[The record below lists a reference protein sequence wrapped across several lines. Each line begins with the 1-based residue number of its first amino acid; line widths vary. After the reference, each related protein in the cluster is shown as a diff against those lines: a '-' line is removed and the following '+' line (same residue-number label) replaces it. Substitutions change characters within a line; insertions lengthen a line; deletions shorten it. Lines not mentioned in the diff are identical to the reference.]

1 MKIPTTPWNVL
12 DSSLDRLATVTA
24 ALSKDDLSRPTPCSD
39 WNVMQVLQH
48 AAGDQVGYASV
59 LTGGP
64 GPTYNPF
71 DPSGDLAVDI
81 RALVDDSIQTSAA
94 AWSGVAAD
102 SGPIETPLPVG
113 PLAAEIGAAACGL
126 DAAVHAWDVA
136 VATGQPSPLDDEL
149 SAALLDA
156 AHSFVEPLRAF
167 AYAPA
172 LPAQPGDTATDA
184 LLRYLGRDP
193 KWSNES

>member
-1 MKIPTTPWNVL
+1 MNPTTAWTVL
-12 DSSLDRLATVTA
+12 DDSLDRLAAVTA
-24 ALSKDDLSRPTPCSD
+24 GLSKDDLGRPTPCTD

-71 DPSGDLAVDI
+71 DPSGDLTLDV
-81 RALVDDSIQTSAA
+81 RALVDQSIQTSAT
-94 AWSGVAAD
+94 AWAGVPAD

-113 PLAAEIGAAACGL
+113 PLAAQVGAAACAL

-149 SAALLDA
+149 SAPLLEA
-156 AHSFVEPLRAF
+156 ARTFVEPLRGF

-172 LPAQPGDTATDA
+172 LPAEPTDSATDA

-193 KWSNES
+193 KWSAA

>member
-1 MKIPTTPWNVL
+1 MIPTTAWKVL
-12 DSSLDRLATVTA
+12 DSSLNRLAAVTA
-24 ALSKDDLSRPTPCSD
+24 PLSADDLGRPTPCSD

-64 GPTYNPF
+64 GPNYNPF
-71 DPSGDLAVDI
+71 DPSGDLAIDI
-81 RALVDDSIQTSAA
+81 RALVDESIQTAAA
-94 AWSGVAAD
+94 AWAGVPAD

-113 PLAAEIGAAACGL
+113 PLAAEVGAAAAGL

-149 SAALLDA
+149 SASLLEA
-156 AHSFVEPLRAF
+156 AQNFVEPLRAF

-172 LPAQPGDTATDA
+172 LPAEPGDTATDA

-193 KWSNES
+193 KWSSNA